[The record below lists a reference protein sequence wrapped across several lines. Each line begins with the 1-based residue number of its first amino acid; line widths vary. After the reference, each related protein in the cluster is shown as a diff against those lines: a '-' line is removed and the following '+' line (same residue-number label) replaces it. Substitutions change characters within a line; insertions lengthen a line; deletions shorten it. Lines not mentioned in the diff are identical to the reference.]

1 MNHIETMT
9 DEDIWR
15 AVAAERQTMADLLAD
30 RTESDWNRQSLC
42 ADWRVRDVVAHVVL
56 CTRANL
62 GWILINLI
70 RAGGSVHGALR
81 DTAIRH
87 ADSVSTRQLHA
98 ELRASV
104 PSRFFPVGTVPTDR
118 LLDMLVH
125 VQDIAMPLGLVRETP
140 SIPAR
145 ESLNRV
151 WATGSRFGIEERL
164 AGYRLVATDIDWSAG
179 DGLLVEGTAGALL
192 LLATGRTVAA
202 AQLTGPGAGTLAATL
217 IAGAA

>member
-15 AVAAERQTMADLLAD
+15 AVAAERQAMADLLAD
-30 RTESDWNRQSLC
+30 RTESEWNHQSLC

-125 VQDIAMPLGLVRETP
+125 VQDVAMPLGLARDMP

-151 WATGSRFGIEERL
+151 WATGSRFGIERL

-179 DGLLVEGTAGALL
+179 DGLRVEGTAGALL

>member
-30 RTESDWNRQSLC
+30 RTESDWNHQSLC

-125 VQDIAMPLGLVRETP
+125 VQDIAMPLGLTREMP

-164 AGYRLVATDIDWSAG
+164 TGYRLVATDIDWSAG
-179 DGLLVEGTAGALL
+179 DGLRVEGTAGVLL
-192 LLATGRTVAA
+192 MLATGRTVAA

>member
-1 MNHIETMT
+1 MNHIESMT
-9 DEDIWR
+9 TEQIWH
-15 AVAAERQTMADLLAD
+15 AVAAERQRMADLLAD
-30 RTESDWNRQSLC
+30 RSESDWDHESLC

-62 GWILINLI
+62 GWILVNLL
-70 RAGGSVHGALR
+70 RARGSVHGALR

-104 PSRFFPVGTVPTDR
+104 PSRFFPIGTIPTDR

-125 VQDIAMPLGLVRETP
+125 VQDIAIPLGLTREMP
-140 SIPAR
+140 SVPAR
-145 ESLNRV
+145 SALDRV
-151 WATGSRFGIEERL
+151 WATGDRFGIDDRL

-192 LLATGRTVAA
+192 LLATGRTAA
-202 AQLTGPGAGTLAATL
+202 SSLLTGPGAITLAATL
-217 IAGAA
+217 IANQA